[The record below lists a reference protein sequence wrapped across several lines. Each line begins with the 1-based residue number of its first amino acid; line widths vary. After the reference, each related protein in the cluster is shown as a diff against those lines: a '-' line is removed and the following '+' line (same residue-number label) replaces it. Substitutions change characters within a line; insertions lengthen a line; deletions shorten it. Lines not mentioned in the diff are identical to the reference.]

1 MNNARD
7 FLYGIALLSII
18 SVCAFLISN
27 TLLPF
32 LSPLIIGI
40 LLGALLSPLYPKIP
54 FTHKAIKFGSKQLLR
69 AGIVLYGSYITFG
82 EIATLGISG
91 FCIAASIV
99 IITFCSALIIG
110 RILKLD
116 TQISML
122 VGIGSAVCGA
132 AAILALESTIKAS
145 PSKSSIALSFIVIF
159 GLCGM
164 VLLPLV
170 YYSGLLPLSDYQWG
184 ILIGASLHE
193 VGNVIGAGA
202 ISPEIQNIAILIK
215 MTRVILLVPLLFLIA
230 YVMFAH
236 KQQDSKERGTLYIPY
251 FALLFLV
258 VIALNSMYDFPP
270 VILQSAQF
278 GSKILL
284 VFAMVALGLQ
294 IDWQKFVSFG
304 TKTFILA
311 FILFVILLVSAYA
324 LVYLI
329 C

>member
-215 MTRVILLVPLLFLIA
+215 MTRVILLVPLLLIIA
-230 YVMFAH
+230 YVVFH
-236 KQQDSKERGTLYIPY
+236 NQQKDSKGNIYIPY

-258 VIALNSMYDFPP
+258 VIVLNSIYDFPP